1 MPTVGA
7 CCENIQVHSSD
18 PNFSHSKFLGTF
30 TLHLDESGDAIANNE
45 AAIFISTNSKPKLYV
60 YRSKDGDW
68 LVGTTIGNNKKGVH
82 LRSQDPDRESFIQEC
97 PCQTRLWQKMGEDNK
112 WATDKTLKVMIRQAQ
127 KLI

>member
-1 MPTVGA
+1 MGTHLVVNMPTVGA
-7 CCENIQVHSSD
+7 CCENIQVHSTD
-18 PNFSHSKFLGTF
+18 PNFSHSKYLGTF
-30 TLHLDESGDAIANNE
+30 TLHLDESGDAIANND

-60 YRSKDGDW
+60 
-68 LVGTTIGNNKKGVH
+68 H
-82 LRSQDPDRESFIQEC
+82 RSQDPDRESFIQEC